1 MGVVDPVTAPARL
14 ALLATLPA
22 KGEDEKHP
30 YTEEQNMNHRLTR
43 RGIEKPLQAV
53 PGQGLFVGY
62 ASLFNER
69 DHTGDIVLPGAFA
82 ASLNKKSP
90 DNIRMLFQHDPAEP
104 VGTWLEIRETE
115 KGLYVQGRL
124 DLKVQRGREL
134 FSLLETGGI
143 DGLSIGFKTV
153 RATRD
158 RVNNARLLSTIDLWE
173 ISLVTFPMLEG
184 ARVNTAKSAA
194 RARPGFLQTPR
205 PHLITK
211 GLNPTWI

>member
-1 MGVVDPVTAPARL
+1 MNQRL
-14 ALLATLPA
+14 
-22 KGEDEKHP
+22 
-30 YTEEQNMNHRLTR
+30 QR
-43 RGIEKPLQAV
+43 RGIERPLQAAS
-53 PGQGLFVGY
+53 GQGLFVGY

-69 DHTGDIVLPGAFA
+69 DQTGDIVLPGAFRS
-82 ASLNKKSP
+82 SLARRGIE
-90 DNIRMLFQHDPAEP
+90 NIRMLFQHDPAEP
-104 VGTWLEIRETE
+104 VGTWTEIRETE

-124 DLKVQRGREL
+124 DTKVQRGAEL

-158 RVNNARLLSTIDLWE
+158 RANNARLLNAIDLWE

-184 ARVNTAKSAA
+184 ARVNKTKSAA

-211 GLNPTWI
+211 GLNLTWI